1 MKALVKGKILSER
14 ESGAEGDVE
23 SEDEALFPKD
33 GSATDDYEMRNNV
46 DDTGVDDHPAVADDH
61 GHDDP
66 IESEVETDVREG
78 EVKGEEAVI
87 NMKETEDVVKV
98 LATNTEMTKMSDE
111 NEKKTDADATVID
124 GVGKPVTENEK
135 IKEIKTVGTAGNA
148 DVVTIPGDEHDGS
161 NDAESEDD
169 EKKTRDFEE
178 DVEYTGQDDGE
189 DTGQD
194 DGSSTDGTFAGFSGF
209 SERSKSQSGSGSETD
224 RYMYTISG
232 TETCN

>member
-1 MKALVKGKILSER
+1 MTLTLTIQVEFFFSDSDEYEHMKALVKGKLLSEG

-46 DDTGVDDHPAVADDH
+46 DDTGEDDHPAVADIH

-78 EVKGEEAVI
+78 EVKGEETVI
-87 NMKETEDVVKV
+87 NTKETEDVVKV
-98 LATNTEMTKMSDE
+98 VTTNTEMTEMGDE
-111 NEKKTDADATVID
+111 NEKKTDADADATVID
-124 GVGKPVTENEK
+124 GDGKTVTENEK
-135 IKEIKTVGTAGNA
+135 IEEIKTVGTAGNA
-148 DVVTIPGDEHDGS
+148 DVVTIPGDEHDSS

-169 EKKTRDFEE
+169 EKKTRDIEE
-178 DVEYTGQDDGE
+178 DVEYAGQDDGE

-194 DGSSTDGTFAGFSGF
+194 DGNSTDGTFAGFSGF
-209 SERSKSQSGSGSETD
+209 SERS
-224 RYMYTISG
+224 
-232 TETCN
+232 